1 MRERVVSSPT
11 WASRLQPKA
20 ETKGRRSVLGNESER
35 GLTAGSREEPAVR
48 AGPADEDGCGR
59 LLPAAGRRVLGLPA
73 PEELEHQVA
82 DVLPEPEEIR
92 RRGV

>member
-35 GLTAGSREEPAVR
+35 GLTAGSRGGTGSPSW
-48 AGPADEDGCGR
+48 
-59 LLPAAGRRVLGLPA
+59 AGR
-73 PEELEHQVA
+73 
-82 DVLPEPEEIR
+82 
-92 RRGV
+92 